1 MLQTSAERTAMNG
14 RLPSGQ
20 FGAGNTAAV
29 GRTNRAAELRQAFV
43 DAVTPEDIAGIAAT
57 LVRLAKDGDV
67 ACAKLVLDRL
77 GKSVDVVATDQDSIG
92 EVLLRARIQRGLAEL
107 RKNDP
112 AATTST

>member
-77 GKSVDVVATDQDSIG
+77 GKPVDVVATDPNSISAI
-92 EVLLRARIQRGLAEL
+92 LRRAQIQQALAALRAE
-107 RKNDP
+107 P
-112 AATTST
+112 VPTAT